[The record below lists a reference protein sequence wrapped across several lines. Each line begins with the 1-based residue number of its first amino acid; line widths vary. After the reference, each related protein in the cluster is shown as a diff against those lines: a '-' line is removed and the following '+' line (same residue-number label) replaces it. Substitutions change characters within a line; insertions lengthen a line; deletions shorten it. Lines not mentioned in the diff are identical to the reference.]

1 MVKGKPMMTEDIEL
15 YNPDEF
21 IVNDI
26 KMFHYEVMD
35 KNHIWAAFY
44 LNNGRI
50 GHLNIFSNG
59 GKLETRYEEWD
70 KLDD

>member
-1 MVKGKPMMTEDIEL
+1 MTEDIEL

-26 KMFHYEVMD
+26 KSFNYEVMD

-44 LNNGRI
+44 LENGRI

-70 KLDD
+70 KLDE

>member
-1 MVKGKPMMTEDIEL
+1 MTEDIEK

-26 KMFHYEVMD
+26 KSFHYEVMD

-44 LNNGRI
+44 LENGRI
-50 GHLNIFSNG
+50 GHLNIFSDG

-70 KLDD
+70 KELWL

>member
-1 MVKGKPMMTEDIEL
+1 MIEDKEL

-26 KMFHYEVMD
+26 KSFNYEVMD

-44 LNNGRI
+44 LENGRI

-70 KLDD
+70 KDL

>member
-1 MVKGKPMMTEDIEL
+1 MSEDIEK

-44 LNNGRI
+44 LQNGRT

-59 GKLETRYEEWD
+59 GKLETRYEEWG

>member
-1 MVKGKPMMTEDIEL
+1 MTEDKEL

-26 KMFHYEVMD
+26 KSFSYEVMD

>member
-1 MVKGKPMMTEDIEL
+1 MSEDIEK

-26 KMFHYEVMD
+26 KSFHYEVMD
-35 KNHIWAAFY
+35 PGKHIWAAFS
-44 LNNGRI
+44 LQNGRT

-59 GKLETRYEEWD
+59 GKLETRYEECD
-70 KLDD
+70 

>member
-1 MVKGKPMMTEDIEL
+1 MSEDIEK

-44 LNNGRI
+44 LENGRI
-50 GHLNIFSNG
+50 GYLNIFSNG

-70 KLDD
+70 KLDE

>member
-1 MVKGKPMMTEDIEL
+1 MTEDKEL

-26 KMFHYEVMD
+26 KSFNYKVMD
-35 KNHIWAAFY
+35 EGEHVWMAFY
-44 LNNGRI
+44 LENGRI
-50 GHLNIFSNG
+50 GHLNIFRNC

-70 KLDD
+70 KDL

>member
-1 MVKGKPMMTEDIEL
+1 MTEDIEL

-44 LNNGRI
+44 LNYGRI

>member
-1 MVKGKPMMTEDIEL
+1 MSEDIEK

-35 KNHIWAAFY
+35 KNHLWAAFH
-44 LNNGRI
+44 LENGRI

-59 GKLETRYEEWD
+59 AKLETRYEEWD
-70 KLDD
+70 KLDG

>member
-1 MVKGKPMMTEDIEL
+1 MTEDIEF

-26 KMFHYEVMD
+26 KSFNYEVMD

-44 LNNGRI
+44 LENGRI

>member
-1 MVKGKPMMTEDIEL
+1 MTDIEL

-26 KMFHYEVMD
+26 KSLHYEVMD

-44 LNNGRI
+44 LENGRI

-59 GKLETRYEEWD
+59 GKLESRYEEWD

>member
-1 MVKGKPMMTEDIEL
+1 MTEDIEL
-15 YNPDEF
+15 YNPDKILIE
-21 IVNDI
+21 NI
-26 KMFHYEVMD
+26 KSFNYEVMD

-44 LNNGRI
+44 LDNGRI

-70 KLDD
+70 KLDG

>member
-1 MVKGKPMMTEDIEL
+1 LE
-15 YNPDEF
+15 
-21 IVNDI
+21 
-26 KMFHYEVMD
+26 
-35 KNHIWAAFY
+35 
-44 LNNGRI
+44 NGRI